1 MRILINNEP
10 VECEAYSFGFGDENH
25 DLMDGI
31 LLDWDSHF
39 IYLSDHVEDA
49 REMQALLP
57 DDMQHFD
64 LTGSDPDFE
73 QVPHKWVLRSV
84 ERMIVKTA
92 EQACRE
98 AVGED

>member
-1 MRILINNEP
+1 MIFRINGEP
-10 VECEAYSFGFGDENH
+10 TEFEAYSLGYDN
-25 DLMDGI
+25 D
-31 LLDWDSHF
+31 LLDGVLLDMPQTYV
-39 IYLSDHVEDA
+39 YLSDHVEDA